1 MAVHEGDRQLVGY
14 VRVSSVA
21 GRDANEEAFKSPS
34 VQREAMERWAVA
46 KFGRKHKWIDWLYD
60 LDTSGSTH
68 SRPLLDQAS
77 DLAIANNADL
87 IVYNFSRYSRNLP
100 EGLTALRKL
109 LDKGVT
115 VYAAT
120 GGLSGGTAEDDLTL
134 AMFMMM
140 NQYQLAKIAESWQHT
155 IRRNKDEGRWHGV
168 VPYGYRR
175 ATKEEMK
182 KLGRSVGVIVPDAEN
197 AKNVLRMYKM
207 YAQGTGL
214 FEIGRLGVKNKWF
227 ARIGT
232 AKDILRSPAY
242 IGKLPVKEYVPAI
255 NKETKERRL
264 DRHRRPLKEVRL
276 DVPISFLDG
285 KHKAIVPRALWDKV
299 QDRLDREKRAPR
311 TKHTEPRFFAARRVR
326 CANCGKMLV
335 FQVRK
340 EYNYLTCPGKLCTK
354 KPGSVK
360 VHELEAIVTQF
371 IHNLPI
377 VVSPAINRALKER
390 NRASSEIRARKTK
403 LDREIERF
411 ADNRGRLALMLALD
425 EYPNG
430 LSREHVSAAL
440 EKVAKDLEV
449 ATNERMEME
458 GADDA
463 VPRMEQL
470 QQTVIGIGKL
480 WDLAG
485 SDHRVQILQSL
496 SIEVHI
502 EPSRKYNDPLDGRVT
517 VVTALPSGELVV
529 QAEAP
534 KAVRKVKSGLPKK
547 PR

>member
-1 MAVHEGDRQLVGY
+1 MAIDAGTRKLVGY

-34 VQREAMERWAVA
+34 VQREAMERWATA
-46 KFGRKHKWIDWLYD
+46 KYGRKHKWLNWLID

-155 IRRNKDEGRWHGV
+155 IRRNKEEGRWHGV

-175 ATKEEMK
+175 ATTEEMK
-182 KLGRSVGVIVPDAEN
+182 KLGRTVGVIVPDTEN
-197 AKNVLRMYKM
+197 AKNVLRIFKM
-207 YAQGTGL
+207 YAQGDGL
-214 FEIGRLGVKNKWF
+214 FEIGKYGVEHKWF
-227 ARIGT
+227 SRIGT
-232 AKDILRSPAY
+232 AKDILRNPAY
-242 IGKLPVKEYVPAI
+242 IGRLPVKEYVPAI
-255 NKETKERRL
+255 NRETSERRL
-264 DRHRRPLKEVRL
+264 DRHRRPLKEVKTNS
-276 DVPISFLDG
+276 PIGSIDG

-299 QDRLDREKRAPR
+299 QIRLEKEKRAPR
-311 TKHTEPRFFAARRVR
+311 TKFTHPRYFGARRVR

-335 FQVRK
+335 FQVRE

-360 VHELEAIVTQF
+360 VHELEAVVTQF
-371 IHNLPI
+371 IHELPI
-377 VVSPAINRALKER
+377 VITPALDRALKER
-390 NRASSEIRARKTK
+390 NRASNEIRTKKAK
-403 LDREIERF
+403 LDREIERYS
-411 ADNRGRLALMLALD
+411 DNRGTLALMLALD

-430 LSREHVSAAL
+430 LSQENVGAAL
-440 EKVAKDLEV
+440 DKVAKDLEL
-449 ATNERMEME
+449 AIKERLELE
-458 GADDA
+458 EADDA

-470 QQTVIGIGKL
+470 QQAVIGIGKL

-485 SDHRVQILQSL
+485 VAHRGQILQSL
-496 SIEVHI
+496 SIEIHI
-502 EPSRKYNDPLDGRVT
+502 EPSKKYNDPLDGRVT
-517 VVTALPSGELVV
+517 VVTALPSGELIV
-529 QAEAP
+529 QAEAKKSP
-534 KAVRKVKSGLPKK
+534 KKVKSGLPKK

>member
-1 MAVHEGDRQLVGY
+1 MAVDPGVRKLVGY

-34 VQREAMERWAVA
+34 VQREAMERWATT
-46 KFGRKHKWIDWLYD
+46 KFGRRHKWLNWLVD

-168 VPYGYRR
+168 VPFGYRR

-182 KLGRSVGVIVPDAEN
+182 KLGRYVGVIVPDETN
-197 AKNVLRMYKM
+197 SKHVRRMYAM
-207 YAQGTGL
+207 YAQGDGL
-214 FEIGRLGVKNKWF
+214 FEIGRYGVKNKWF
-227 ARIGT
+227 SRTGT
-232 AKDILRSPAY
+232 AKDILRNPVY

-276 DVPISFLDG
+276 EAPIAFVDG
-285 KHKAIVPRALWDKV
+285 RHKAIVPRDLWDKV
-299 QDRLDREKRAPR
+299 QNRLEKEKRAPR
-311 TKHTEPRFFAARRVR
+311 TKFTHPRYFAARRVR

-335 FQVRK
+335 FQVRE
-340 EYNYLTCPGKLCTK
+340 EYNYLTCPAKLCTK

-360 VHELEAIVTQF
+360 VHELEEIVTQF

-377 VVSPAINRALKER
+377 VVSPAIERALKER
-390 NRASSEIRARKTK
+390 NRASSEIRARKAR
-403 LDREIERF
+403 LDREIERVG
-411 ADNRGRLALMLALD
+411 DNRGTLALMLALD

-430 LSREHVSAAL
+430 LSRENVAAAL
-440 EKVAKDLEV
+440 DKVAKDLDA
-449 ATNERMEME
+449 ATKERLELE
-458 GADDA
+458 EADDA

-470 QQTVIGIGKL
+470 QQTVIGVGRM
-480 WDLAG
+480 WDMAG
-485 SDHRVQILQSL
+485 IAHRVQILQSL
-496 SIEVHI
+496 SIEIHI
-502 EPSRKYNDPLDGRVT
+502 EPSKKYNDPLDGRVT

-529 QAEAP
+529 QAETN
-534 KAVRKVKSGLPKK
+534 KAIRKVKSGLPKK

>member
-1 MAVHEGDRQLVGY
+1 MAVDPGVRKLVGY

-34 VQREAMERWAVA
+34 VQREAMERWATT
-46 KFGRKHKWIDWLYD
+46 KFGRRHKWLNWLVD

-168 VPYGYRR
+168 VPFGYRR

-182 KLGRSVGVIVPDAEN
+182 KLGRYVGVIVPDETN
-197 AKNVLRMYKM
+197 SKHVRRMYAM
-207 YAQGTGL
+207 YAQGDGL
-214 FEIGRLGVKNKWF
+214 FEIGRYGVKNKWF
-227 ARIGT
+227 SRTGT
-232 AKDILRSPAY
+232 AKDILRNPVY

-276 DVPISFLDG
+276 EAPIAFVDG
-285 KHKAIVPRALWDKV
+285 RHKAIVPRDLWDKV
-299 QDRLDREKRAPR
+299 QNRLEKEKRAPR
-311 TKHTEPRFFAARRVR
+311 TKFTHPRYFAARRVR

-335 FQVRK
+335 FQVRE
-340 EYNYLTCPGKLCTK
+340 EYNYLTCPAKLCTK

-360 VHELEAIVTQF
+360 VHELEEIVTQF

-377 VVSPAINRALKER
+377 VVSPAIERALKER
-390 NRASSEIRARKTK
+390 NRASNEIRARKAR
-403 LDREIERF
+403 LDREIERVG
-411 ADNRGRLALMLALD
+411 DNRGTLALMLALD

-430 LSREHVSAAL
+430 LSRENVAAAL
-440 EKVAKDLEV
+440 DKVAKDLDA
-449 ATNERMEME
+449 ATKERLELE
-458 GADDA
+458 EADDA

-470 QQTVIGIGKL
+470 QQTVIGVGRM
-480 WDLAG
+480 WDMVRIPEF
-485 SDHRVQILQSL
+485 SNTQSGVF
-496 SIEVHI
+496 VH
-502 EPSRKYNDPLDGRVT
+502 V
-517 VVTALPSGELVV
+517 SG
-529 QAEAP
+529 
-534 KAVRKVKSGLPKK
+534 
-547 PR
+547 